1 MSYWVY
7 LTCYCIVL
15 YELLGLFDLLLYSI
29 V

>member
-15 YELLGLFDLLLYSI
+15 YVLLGLFALLLYSF